1 MLSAILSY
9 IDRVLRRRDVAIKIL
24 VAMDD
29 DYRSYQEVIAATLR
43 ILYPHEEIVTTQLE
57 TLARKVA
64 LHSPQMVIS
73 SSPKIATTHNVA
85 AWVELSL
92 NPCQPTK
99 VIVGQHQ
106 SQLFNPT
113 LENLLT
119 VVQELKEFDQPS

>member
-1 MLSAILSY
+1 M
-9 IDRVLRRRDVAIKIL
+9 LRRRDVAIKIL

-29 DYRSYQEVIAATLR
+29 DYRSYQEVIAAVLR

-57 TLARKVA
+57 TLAREVA
-64 LHSPQMVIS
+64 LRSPQMVIS

-92 NPCQPTK
+92 SPCQPTK

-106 SQLFNPT
+106 SQLSNPT